1 MTACIQAQ
9 TSGLTETDRGQ
20 ADKSAH
26 IMKSYVLIA
35 VIAMSVLA
43 SAISCTHRAGN
54 CTSAR
59 NGTSARNDSRE
70 NPLGPEIVRTYR
82 TPGQGGD
89 RQDATTLAVRHRL
102 HSGDGTFS
110 LTISGKGG
118 NEKKKYSGRRLT
130 LRGTPEDND
139 ATVWQCINDASGE
152 IFDFLV
158 ISDTTLV
165 LLGMDGS
172 AENDTLV
179 LVK

>member
-26 IMKSYVLIA
+26 IMKPYVLLA
-35 VIAMSVLA
+35 VITMSVLA

-54 CTSAR
+54 
-59 NGTSARNDSRE
+59 GTSARNDSWE

-110 LTISGKGG
+110 LTISGKGS

-172 AENDTLV
+172 TENDTLV

>member
-26 IMKSYVLIA
+26 IMKPYVLLA
-35 VIAMSVLA
+35 VIAMSILA
-43 SAISCTHRAGN
+43 SAISCTHRAG
-54 CTSAR
+54 T
-59 NGTSARNDSRE
+59 GTSARNDSRE

-82 TPGQGGD
+82 SPGHGGD

-110 LTISGKGG
+110 LRISGKGG

-139 ATVWQCINDASGE
+139 ATVWQCINDESGE

-172 AENDTLV
+172 AEKDTLV